1 LALFG
6 AALVAV
12 KFAVQFLGRKIR
24 LVGAPGM
31 VG

>member
-12 KFAVQFLGRKIR
+12 KFAAQFLGRKIR